1 MNGKFYAIDPNDP
14 TKLIVGDLG
23 DTISELDR

>member
-1 MNGKFYAIDPNDP
+1 MNAKFYAVDSADPA
-14 TKLIVGDLG
+14 KLIVGDLG